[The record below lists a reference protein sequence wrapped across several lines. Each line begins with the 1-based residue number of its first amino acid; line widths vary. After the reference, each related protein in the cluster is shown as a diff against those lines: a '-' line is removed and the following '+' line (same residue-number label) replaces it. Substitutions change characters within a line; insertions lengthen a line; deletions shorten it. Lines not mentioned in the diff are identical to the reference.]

1 MKLFNC
7 KVTAIVLNIG
17 KRFSAKSV
25 QSYLSKNVQ
34 MDLTVTF
41 LRDPNSKPQTTQ
53 TGYTVELNFL
63 RENLDKLKKLTENNK
78 LPLILDQRIYSK
90 TSQFFVKSVKMNE
103 DIYGMFTQYC
113 DENYPHFRLQ
123 DLIAQSLLD
132 FIEKY

>member
-1 MKLFNC
+1 
-7 KVTAIVLNIG
+7 
-17 KRFSAKSV
+17 
-25 QSYLSKNVQ
+25 

-90 TSQFFVKSVKMNE
+90 TSQFFVKSIKMNE